1 MEILL
6 TGAFGRVGTAVI
18 DGLADREEYGFTYLD
33 VDTHPEHESVTADVA
48 EYDEIRPAVEGMDA
62 VIHLAGYP
70 RTDGTWP
77 EVLRNNVIGTYNAVE
92 AAADAG
98 VERFVFA
105 STNHVVGMY
114 EVENEPDVYAADFD
128 LTVDHTAPFRPDSY
142 YGVSKLFGEGL
153 GRYYVE
159 HPDHE
164 HPRRFYALRICGVRH
179 AEWDHPYGDAE
190 RGVEAGRWDRGSAA
204 YQRAVARR
212 KAMWSSRRDV
222 AQLVDCCL
230 TDDSVE
236 FGVFYGVS
244 DNDRRWFDIDHA
256 RDVLG
261 YEPRDNAAEW
271 SGPPDP

>member
-1 MEILL
+1 MEVLL

-18 DGLADREEYGFTYLD
+18 DGLADREEYEFTYLD
-33 VDTHPEHESVTADVA
+33 VDTRPEHESVTADVA
-48 EYDEIRPAVEGMDA
+48 EYDELRPAVEGMDA
-62 VIHLAGYP
+62 VIHLAGCP

-92 AAADAG
+92 AAAAAG

-142 YGVSKLFGEGL
+142 YGVSKLLGEGL

-179 AEWDHPYGDAE
+179 PEWDHPYGDAE
-190 RGVEAGRWDRGSAA
+190 RGVEEGRWDRGSAA
-204 YQRAVARR
+204 YERAVARG
-212 KAMWSSRRDV
+212 KAMWASRRDF
-222 AQLVDCCL
+222 ARLVDCCL
-230 TDDSVE
+230 TDASVE

-261 YEPRDNAAEW
+261 YEPRDNAEEW
-271 SGPPDP
+271 TGPPEP